1 VLFLKEKAQNQI
13 FLFQSNFLSFQA
25 FSILQKVISDVR
37 ADVCFTDDNFLTYF
51 VNKTEKRVKTLEQ
64 ILSVVA
70 LFLIFIE
77 TFQLKLKIY
86 NRGVNLKKGE
96 FGLFRVEEATRYRYA
111 KLVAEG
117 KKIPEIDRRIQY
129 PEGLKVNKH
138 FTTLSQR
145 TLGTTYRIFGFKIPF
160 HIYVIYF
167 MFLYSSLSI
176 FAVFLVSNLI
186 SANKIFSIIATL
198 FYATSFA
205 SSSRTIA
212 GGLVEEDFALPLMFF
227 SFFFF
232 LFSFKKTKKIYSW
245 ISGFLLGVALIS
257 WHVSQFFYLI
267 LSVFVF
273 AIYAFK
279 KNEREKI
286 FQSFL
291 PLLIFASIFGIF
303 SPLLRGGYFLLSFSQ
318 IAGYSFVLI
327 HLFLRKKKPLKI
339 LAVFILSFCFLFLVS
354 RPITAKHAE
363 NYAHVYLLMWS
374 KIKNLGS
381 KPSFYEDVK
390 KLPFDAKVLWQSSFV
405 SPDFKFVKD
414 IFLIVFLFSIAGF
427 AQTLK
432 TVIRRKSTPEIL
444 NLGFLISFFI
454 LFLLI
459 RRLYVFVIFFLSPVL
474 AYGGNLFSKNKKLY
488 ALAVL
493 LCSAGVV
500 IQTKQTLPQLKAI
513 PRRIN
518 EYKQDLLKW
527 MNKNLPLGSVILS
540 NIGSAPEIVQ
550 NSTFKTVLHNHYEA
564 KDIRDKTKEFYK
576 AIYEDEEVLWNF
588 ARKYGAQYLIYHWEF
603 LLDKSKNSV
612 RYQVDR
618 MTVFKKSACYKLH
631 FRERELKHFELLYQ
645 NEYYRIFRVLGENE
659 KPHHRK
665 VRYVPFFDERVFVPK
680 NQVIYLEGKQE
691 LGEIFDDDFAKEKM
705 DKVWGLPNMRN
716 RAVQLEKE
724 GKVLEAEKLYLKM
737 LEIDPYFDR
746 TRLLVAD
753 YYMRHNMPQKAIP
766 HLIYNVNHY
775 PTKQNYTF
783 LISALRIADD
793 KKLLQQ
799 YLKEAKKNFPGFK
812 IR

>member
-1 VLFLKEKAQNQI
+1 
-13 FLFQSNFLSFQA
+13 
-25 FSILQKVISDVR
+25 
-37 ADVCFTDDNFLTYF
+37 
-51 VNKTEKRVKTLEQ
+51 
-64 ILSVVA
+64 
-70 LFLIFIE
+70 
-77 TFQLKLKIY
+77 
-86 NRGVNLKKGE
+86 
-96 FGLFRVEEATRYRYA
+96 FRVEEATRYRYA
-111 KLVAEG
+111 KLIAQG

-129 PEGLKVNKH
+129 PEGLKVNMH

-145 TLGTTYRIFGFKIPF
+145 TLGTTYRIFGVEIPF

-176 FAVFLVSNLI
+176 FAVFLVSNVI
-186 SANKIFSIIATL
+186 CENKIFSIIATL

-232 LFSFKKTKKIYSW
+232 LYSFKKTKKIYSW
-245 ISGFLLGVALIS
+245 ISGFLLGLALIS

-267 LSVFVF
+267 LSLFIF
-273 AIYAFK
+273 IIYAFK
-279 KNEREKI
+279 EKERGKI
-286 FQSFL
+286 FQNFL

-303 SPLLRGGYFLLSFSQ
+303 SPILRGGYFLLSFSQ
-318 IAGYSFVLI
+318 IAGYSFVFI
-327 HLFLRKKKPLKI
+327 HLFFKKKNPLKI
-339 LAVFILSFCFLFLVS
+339 LLVFILSFCFLFLIS
-354 RPITAKHAE
+354 RPITSKHTE

-414 IFLIVFLFSIAGF
+414 LFLIVFIFSLAGF
-427 AQTLK
+427 FQTLK
-432 TVIRRKSTPEIL
+432 IVIRRKSTPEIL
-444 NLGFLISFFI
+444 NLGLLFSFFI

-459 RRLYVFVIFFLSPVL
+459 RRLYVFVIFFLSAVV
-474 AYGGNLFSKNKKLY
+474 ASGGNLFSKNKKLY
-488 ALAVL
+488 ALVVL
-493 LCSAGVV
+493 LYSAGVV
-500 IQTKQTLPQLKAI
+500 MQTKQTLPRLKAI

-527 MNKNLPLGSVILS
+527 MNKNLPPGSVILS
-540 NIGSAPEIVQ
+540 NIGFAPEIVQ

-564 KDIRDKTKEFYK
+564 KDIRDKTKEFYQ

-631 FRERELKHFELLYQ
+631 FREKELKHFELLYQ
-645 NEYYRIFRVLGENE
+645 NEYYRLFRVLEANE

-680 NQVIYLEGKQE
+680 NKIVYLEGKQE

-716 RAVQLEKE
+716 RAKQLEKE
-724 GKVLEAEKLYLKM
+724 GKILEAENLYLKM

-753 YYMRHNMPQKAIP
+753 FYMRHNMPQKAIP
-766 HLIYNVNHY
+766 HLIYNVKYY
-775 PTKQNYTF
+775 PTKQNYSF
-783 LISALRIADD
+783 LISALKIAGEKELV
-793 KKLLQQ
+793 KK
-799 YLKEAKKNFPGFK
+799 YLIEARKKFPD
-812 IR
+812 IQNLSN